1 MPINCIVHI
10 LNIYKIV
17 LFYNRWVYLLVNLI
31 MHLFMTKRWV
41 RIDLLDTKT
50 LYTERPPHFRD
61 SFETLFIKQANS
73 HWFKGFGGTG
83 GYTERQIQFL
93 SLINKTKK
101 IINYA
106 YGIYF
111 LLCFITFN
119 ILLKKKT
126 VQIRVKNAVGP
137 KAQFLNIH
145 VVWSVVL

>member
-1 MPINCIVHI
+1 MQ
-10 LNIYKIV
+10 
-17 LFYNRWVYLLVNLI
+17 
-31 MHLFMTKRWV
+31 LFMTKRWV
-41 RIDLLDTKT
+41 RIDLLDTNT

-61 SFETLFIKQANS
+61 SFETFFIKQANS

-137 KAQFLNIH
+137 KSTISQHTCSMKCCFISWKNGTIDF
-145 VVWSVVL
+145 VYIYVR